1 MRTVQP
7 RRSSRLATT
16 CQSSQ
21 MALNKDVQVVHQ
33 RTIGL
38 SRLRVIEHGEEH
50 RWSKYI
56 GHPGAAPSRH

>member
-1 MRTVQP
+1 
-7 RRSSRLATT
+7 
-16 CQSSQ
+16 

-56 GHPGAAPSRH
+56 GHLALLRRGTSWPIQEWDNYDFLG